1 LVVVALPLD
10 AEVKMPKLPPIVPNG
25 PDPPISESPGS
36 WTKWEVPVT
45 VMVPK
50 LVVVALPVVDT
61 WVH

>member
-1 LVVVALPLD
+1 
-10 AEVKMPKLPPIVPNG
+10 MPKLPPIVPNG

-50 LVVVALPVVDT
+50 LVVVALPVLDT
-61 WVH
+61 CVRTPVALGALTVTVP